1 MAITP
6 NELPTALARAKGDLS
21 PFWLIHGEEPLLML
35 ESADLIRHRAREL
48 AYDDRQVLELAGN
61 SDWSQ
66 LMDSAAAVGM
76 FAPRKLLEVRLPT
89 GKPGVTGAKVIQR
102 FLEMPMEGVVTVFS
116 MPTPDWTA
124 SKAAWW
130 QAMTKACTVIECK
143 PVPREVL
150 PRWLSER
157 LAQNGQSAGRDALE
171 AFADLVEGNLLAAK
185 QEVAKIA
192 LLYPQGEV
200 TREEIEAC
208 VGNSSRYGTDAL
220 LKAMWLGDP
229 ARAARIVDGLEA
241 QEEPFPL
248 VLMMITTQLRNL
260 IKLSAAYARGESY
273 TKGVF
278 ATNEMKR
285 AARRIP
291 AKRLESSLAVLADI
305 DRLAKGLPVPKR
317 DSDPW
322 IELKSVCLFLAR

>member
-6 NELPTALARAKGDLS
+6 NELPEALAREKGELS

-35 ESADLIRHRAREL
+35 ESADLIRRRAREL
-48 AYDDRQVLELAGN
+48 AYDDRQVLELSGN
-61 SDWSQ
+61 ADWSQ

-76 FAPRKLLEVRLPT
+76 FAPRKILEVRLPT

-116 MPTPDWTA
+116 MPTPDWSA
-124 SKAAWW
+124 AKAAWW
-130 QAMTKACTVIECK
+130 QALLKACTVVECQ
-143 PVPREVL
+143 PVSRETL
-150 PRWLSER
+150 PRWLAER
-157 LAQNGQSAGRDALE
+157 LAQNGQRAGREALE
-171 AFADLVEGNLLAAK
+171 TFADLVEGNLLAAK

-200 TREEIEAC
+200 SREEIEAC

-229 ARAARIVDGLEA
+229 ARAARIVDGLQA

-248 VLMMITTQLRNL
+248 VLMMMTTQLRSL
-260 IKLSAAYARGESY
+260 IKLSQAFARGESY
-273 TKGVF
+273 PKGIF
-278 ATNEMKR
+278 ATPEMRR
-285 AARRIP
+285 AAKRIN
-291 AKRLESSLAVLADI
+291 AKRLASSLVVLADI
-305 DRLAKGLPVPKR
+305 DRLAKGLAVPKR